1 MWKSIMSKW
10 SSKQIII
17 DVFGLAKSFNGIN
30 AVANLNLQIQEGTI
44 FGFLGPNGSGKT
56 TSLRLLS
63 GLVVPDKGQGKCLNL
78 DLMTQTKLIQAQ
90 IGYMPQN
97 FCLYQNLTVYENLD
111 FIARI
116 YQLKNRKER
125 LKEIIELL
133 ALSDNQKRI
142 TATLSGG
149 WKQRVALA
157 AALLHKPRILLL
169 DEPTS
174 GIDPQSRLL
183 IWEHIQSI
191 VSKGVTVLL
200 STQHMD
206 EAERC
211 HQLVYMS
218 AGEIIA
224 RGSVI
229 EIIQS
234 TGIHSWSVKGENF
247 SRIKDMLVNNPAI
260 QMIEKG
266 NEMRIS
272 SIVDDIHQLLDP
284 FVLKHYEIKKTE
296 TTLEDA
302 FIYKIMKEGNPK

>member
-1 MWKSIMSKW
+1 MSKW

-17 DVFGLAKSFNGIN
+17 DVSGLAKSFNGVN
-30 AVANLNLQIQEGTI
+30 AVVNLNLQIQEGTI

-63 GLVVPDKGQGKCLNL
+63 GLIIPDKGQGRCLNL

-149 WKQRVALA
+149 WKQRVSLA

-183 IWEHIQSI
+183 IWDHIQSI

-234 TGIHSWSVKGENF
+234 TGLHSWVVKGESF
-247 SRIKDMLVNNPAI
+247 SRLKDILVNNPAI

-272 SIVDDIHQLLDP
+272 SIVDDIHQVLDP
-284 FVLKHYEIKKTE
+284 FVLNNYEIKKAD

>member
-1 MWKSIMSKW
+1 MSKW

-17 DVFGLAKSFNGIN
+17 DVSGLAKSFNGIN
-30 AVANLNLQIQEGTI
+30 AVVNLNLQIEEGTI

-63 GLVVPDKGQGKCLNL
+63 GLIIPDKGQGRCLNL

-116 YQLKNRKER
+116 YQLKNRKGR

-157 AALLHKPRILLL
+157 AALLHKPRVLLL

-183 IWEHIQSI
+183 IWDHIQSI

-234 TGIHSWSVKGENF
+234 TGLHSWVVKGESF
-247 SRIKDMLVNNPAI
+247 SRLKDILVNNPAI

-272 SIVDDIHQLLDP
+272 SIVDDIHQVLDP
-284 FVLKHYEIKKTE
+284 FVLNNYEIKKAD

>member
-1 MWKSIMSKW
+1 MSKW

-17 DVFGLAKSFNGIN
+17 DVSGLAKSFNGVN
-30 AVANLNLQIQEGTI
+30 AVVNLNLQIQEGTI

-63 GLVVPDKGQGKCLNL
+63 GLIIPDKGQGRCLNL

-125 LKEIIELL
+125 LKEIIDLL

-218 AGEIIA
+218 EGEIIA

-247 SRIKDMLVNNPAI
+247 SRIKGLLVNNPAI

>member
-17 DVFGLAKSFNGIN
+17 DVSGLAKSFNGVS
-30 AVANLNLQIQEGTI
+30 AVVNLNLQIQEGTI

-63 GLVVPDKGQGKCLNL
+63 GLIIPDKGQGRCLNL

-149 WKQRVALA
+149 WKQRVSLA

-183 IWEHIQSI
+183 IWDHIQSI

-234 TGIHSWSVKGENF
+234 TGLHSWVVKGESF
-247 SRIKDMLVNNPAI
+247 SRLKDILVNNPAI

-272 SIVDDIHQLLDP
+272 SIVDDIHQVLDP
-284 FVLKHYEIKKTE
+284 FVLNNYEIKKAD

-302 FIYKIMKEGNPK
+302 FIYKIMKERNPK

>member
-1 MWKSIMSKW
+1 MSKW
-10 SSKQIII
+10 NSKQIII
-17 DVFGLAKSFNGIN
+17 DVSGLAKSFNGIN
-30 AVANLNLQIQEGTI
+30 AVVNLNLQIEEGTI

-63 GLVVPDKGQGKCLNL
+63 GLIIPDKGQGKCLNL

-116 YQLKNRKER
+116 YQLKNKKER

-157 AALLHKPRILLL
+157 AALLHKPRLLLL

-234 TGIHSWSVKGENF
+234 TGLHSWVVKGESF
-247 SRIKDMLVNNPAI
+247 SRLKDILLNNPAI

-272 SIVDDIHQLLDP
+272 SIVDDIYQVLDP
-284 FVLKHYEIKKTE
+284 FVLNNYEIKKID

>member
-1 MWKSIMSKW
+1 MSKW

-17 DVFGLAKSFNGIN
+17 DVSGLAKSFNGIN
-30 AVANLNLQIQEGTI
+30 AVVNLNLQIEEGTI

-56 TSLRLLS
+56 TSLRLLG
-63 GLVVPDKGQGKCLNL
+63 GLIIPDKGQGRCLNL

-183 IWEHIQSI
+183 IWAHIQSI

-234 TGIHSWSVKGENF
+234 TGLHSWVVKGESF
-247 SRIKDMLVNNPAI
+247 SRLKDILVNNPAI

-272 SIVDDIHQLLDP
+272 SIVDDIHQVLDP
-284 FVLKHYEIKKTE
+284 FVLNNYEIKKTD

>member
-1 MWKSIMSKW
+1 MSK
-10 SSKQIII
+10 SSSWQTII
-17 DVFGLAKSFNGIN
+17 DVCGLAKSFNGIK
-30 AVANLNLQIQEGTI
+30 AVVNLNLQIQEGTI

-63 GLVVPDKGQGKCLNL
+63 GLIVPDKGQGKCLNL

-116 YQLKNRKER
+116 YQLENRKER

-133 ALSDNQKRI
+133 ALGDNQKRI

-157 AALLHKPRILLL
+157 AALLHEPRILLL

-183 IWEHIQSI
+183 IWDHIQSI

-224 RGSVI
+224 RGSVVD
-229 EIIQS
+229 IIQS
-234 TGIHSWSVKGENF
+234 TGLHSWSVKGENF
-247 SRIKDMLVNNPAI
+247 SRLKGILVNNPAI

-272 SIVDDIHQLLDP
+272 SIVDDIHQILDP
-284 FVLKHYEIKKTE
+284 FVLKNYEIKTTD

>member
-1 MWKSIMSKW
+1 MSRW

-30 AVANLNLQIQEGTI
+30 AVVNLNLQIQEGTI

-125 LKEIIELL
+125 LKEIIDLL

-149 WKQRVALA
+149 WKQRVTLA

-247 SRIKDMLVNNPAI
+247 SRIKGLLVNNPAI

>member
-1 MWKSIMSKW
+1 MSKW

-17 DVFGLAKSFNGIN
+17 DVSGLAKSFNGIN
-30 AVANLNLQIQEGTI
+30 AVVNLNLQIEEGTI

-63 GLVVPDKGQGKCLNL
+63 GLIMPDKGQGRCLNL

-234 TGIHSWSVKGENF
+234 TGLHSWVVKGESF
-247 SRIKDMLVNNPAI
+247 SRLKDILVNNPTI

-266 NEMRIS
+266 NEVRIS
-272 SIVDDIHQLLDP
+272 SIVDDIHQVLDP
-284 FVLKHYEIKKTE
+284 FVLNNYEIKKTD

>member
-1 MWKSIMSKW
+1 
-10 SSKQIII
+10 
-17 DVFGLAKSFNGIN
+17 
-30 AVANLNLQIQEGTI
+30 
-44 FGFLGPNGSGKT
+44 
-56 TSLRLLS
+56 
-63 GLVVPDKGQGKCLNL
+63 
-78 DLMTQTKLIQAQ
+78 MTQTKLIQAQ

-149 WKQRVALA
+149 WKQRVSLA

-183 IWEHIQSI
+183 IWDHIQSI

-218 AGEIIA
+218 TGEIIA

-234 TGIHSWSVKGENF
+234 TGLHSWVVKGESF
-247 SRIKDMLVNNPAI
+247 SRLKDILVNNPAI

-272 SIVDDIHQLLDP
+272 SIVDDIHQVLDP
-284 FVLKHYEIKKTE
+284 FVLNNYEIKKAD

>member
-17 DVFGLAKSFNGIN
+17 DVSGLAKSFNGVN
-30 AVANLNLQIQEGTI
+30 AVVNLNLQIQEGTI

-63 GLVVPDKGQGKCLNL
+63 GLIIPDKGQGRCLNL

-149 WKQRVALA
+149 WKQRVSLA

-183 IWEHIQSI
+183 IWDHIQSI

-234 TGIHSWSVKGENF
+234 TGLHSWVVKGESF
-247 SRIKDMLVNNPAI
+247 SRLKDILVNNPAI

-272 SIVDDIHQLLDP
+272 SIVDDIHQVLDP
-284 FVLKHYEIKKTE
+284 FVLNNYEIKKAD

>member
-17 DVFGLAKSFNGIN
+17 DVSGLAKAFNGVN
-30 AVANLNLQIQEGTI
+30 AVVNLNLQIEEGTI

-63 GLVVPDKGQGKCLNL
+63 GLIIPDKGQGRCLNL

-157 AALLHKPRILLL
+157 AALLHKPRVLLL

-183 IWEHIQSI
+183 IWDHIQGI

-234 TGIHSWSVKGENF
+234 TGLHSWVVKGESF
-247 SRIKDMLVNNPAI
+247 SRLKDILVNNPAI

-272 SIVDDIHQLLDP
+272 SIVDDIHQVLDP
-284 FVLKHYEIKKTE
+284 FVLNNYEIKKAD

>member
-1 MWKSIMSKW
+1 MSKW

-17 DVFGLAKSFNGIN
+17 DVSGLAKSFNGIN
-30 AVANLNLQIQEGTI
+30 AVVNLNLQIEEGTI

-63 GLVVPDKGQGKCLNL
+63 GLIMPDKGQGRCLNL

-149 WKQRVALA
+149 WKQRVSLA

-183 IWEHIQSI
+183 IWDHIQSI

-234 TGIHSWSVKGENF
+234 TGLHSWVVKGESF
-247 SRIKDMLVNNPAI
+247 SRLKDILVNNPAI
-260 QMIEKG
+260 QMIERG

-272 SIVDDIHQLLDP
+272 SIVDDIHQVLDP
-284 FVLKHYEIKKTE
+284 FVLNNYEIKKAD

>member
-1 MWKSIMSKW
+1 MSKW

-17 DVFGLAKSFNGIN
+17 DVSGLAKSFNGIN
-30 AVANLNLQIQEGTI
+30 AVVNLNLQIEEGKI

-63 GLVVPDKGQGKCLNL
+63 GLIMPDKGQGRCLNL

-157 AALLHKPRILLL
+157 AALLHKPRLLLL

-174 GIDPQSRLL
+174 GIDPQSRLS

-234 TGIHSWSVKGENF
+234 TGLHSWVVKGESF
-247 SRIKDMLVNNPAI
+247 SRLKDILVNNSAI

-272 SIVDDIHQLLDP
+272 SIVDDIHQVLDP
-284 FVLKHYEIKKTE
+284 FVLNNYEIKKTD

>member
-1 MWKSIMSKW
+1 MSKW

-17 DVFGLAKSFNGIN
+17 DVSGLAKSFNGVN
-30 AVANLNLQIQEGTI
+30 AVVNLNLQIEEGTI

-63 GLVVPDKGQGKCLNL
+63 GLIIPDKGQGRCLNL

-149 WKQRVALA
+149 WKQRVSLA

-183 IWEHIQSI
+183 IWDHIQSI

-234 TGIHSWSVKGENF
+234 TGLHSWVVKGESF
-247 SRIKDMLVNNPAI
+247 SRLKDILVNNPAI
-260 QMIEKG
+260 QMIERG

-272 SIVDDIHQLLDP
+272 SIVDDIHRVLDP
-284 FVLKHYEIKKTE
+284 FVLNNYEIKKAD

>member
-1 MWKSIMSKW
+1 MSKW

-17 DVFGLAKSFNGIN
+17 DVSGLAKSFNGIN
-30 AVANLNLQIQEGTI
+30 VVVNLNLQIEEGTI

-63 GLVVPDKGQGKCLNL
+63 GLIIPDKGQGRCLNL

-133 ALSDNQKRI
+133 ALSDNQQRI

-234 TGIHSWSVKGENF
+234 TGLHSWVVKGESF
-247 SRIKDMLVNNPAI
+247 SRLKDILVNNPAI

-272 SIVDDIHQLLDP
+272 SIVDDIHQ
-284 FVLKHYEIKKTE
+284 VLI
-296 TTLEDA
+296 LSC
-302 FIYKIMKEGNPK
+302 

>member
-1 MWKSIMSKW
+1 MSKW

-17 DVFGLAKSFNGIN
+17 DVSGLAKSFNGIN
-30 AVANLNLQIQEGTI
+30 AVVNLNLQIEEGTI

-63 GLVVPDKGQGKCLNL
+63 GLIIPDKGQGRCLNL

-183 IWEHIQSI
+183 IWAHIQSI

-234 TGIHSWSVKGENF
+234 TGLHSWVVKGKSF
-247 SRIKDMLVNNPAI
+247 SRLKDILVNNPAI

-272 SIVDDIHQLLDP
+272 SIVDDIHQVLDP
-284 FVLKHYEIKKTE
+284 FVLNNYEIKKTD

>member
-1 MWKSIMSKW
+1 MSRW

-30 AVANLNLQIQEGTI
+30 AVVNLNLQIQEGTI

-272 SIVDDIHQLLDP
+272 STVDDIHQLLDP

>member
-1 MWKSIMSKW
+1 MSKW

-17 DVFGLAKSFNGIN
+17 DVSGLAKSFNGIN
-30 AVANLNLQIQEGTI
+30 AVVNLNLQIEEGTI

-63 GLVVPDKGQGKCLNL
+63 GLIIPDKGQGRCLNL
-78 DLMTQTKLIQAQ
+78 DLITQTKLIQAQ

-183 IWEHIQSI
+183 IWAHIQSI

-234 TGIHSWSVKGENF
+234 TGLHSWVVKGESF
-247 SRIKDMLVNNPAI
+247 SRLKDILVNNPAI

-272 SIVDDIHQLLDP
+272 SIVDDIHQVLDP
-284 FVLKHYEIKKTE
+284 FVLNNYEIKKTD

>member
-1 MWKSIMSKW
+1 MWKSTMSRW

-30 AVANLNLQIQEGTI
+30 AVVNLNLQIQEGTI

-272 SIVDDIHQLLDP
+272 STVDDIHQLLDP

>member
-1 MWKSIMSKW
+1 MSRW

-30 AVANLNLQIQEGTI
+30 AVVNLNLQIQEGTI

-125 LKEIIELL
+125 LKEIIDLL

-247 SRIKDMLVNNPAI
+247 SRIKGLLVNNPAI

>member
-1 MWKSIMSKW
+1 MSKW

>member
-10 SSKQIII
+10 NSKQIII
-17 DVFGLAKSFNGIN
+17 DVSGLAKSFNGIN
-30 AVANLNLQIQEGTI
+30 AVVNLNLQIEEGTI

-63 GLVVPDKGQGKCLNL
+63 GLIIPDKGQGKCLNL

-116 YQLKNRKER
+116 YQLKNKKER

-157 AALLHKPRILLL
+157 AALLHKPRLLLL

-234 TGIHSWSVKGENF
+234 TGLHSWVVKGESF
-247 SRIKDMLVNNPAI
+247 SRLKDILLNNPAI

-272 SIVDDIHQLLDP
+272 SIVDDIYQVLDP
-284 FVLKHYEIKKTE
+284 FVLNNYEIKKID

>member
-1 MWKSIMSKW
+1 MSKW

-17 DVFGLAKSFNGIN
+17 DVSGLAKSFNGIN
-30 AVANLNLQIQEGTI
+30 AVVNLNLQIEEGTI

-63 GLVVPDKGQGKCLNL
+63 GLIMPDKGQGRCLNL

-234 TGIHSWSVKGENF
+234 TGLHSWVVKGESF
-247 SRIKDMLVNNPAI
+247 SRLKDILVNNPTI

-272 SIVDDIHQLLDP
+272 SIVDDIHQVLDP
-284 FVLKHYEIKKTE
+284 FVLNNYEIKKTD

>member
-1 MWKSIMSKW
+1 MSKW

-17 DVFGLAKSFNGIN
+17 DVSGLAKSFNGIN
-30 AVANLNLQIQEGTI
+30 AVVNLNLQIEEGTI

-63 GLVVPDKGQGKCLNL
+63 GLIIPDKGQGRCLNL

-183 IWEHIQSI
+183 IWAHIQSI
-191 VSKGVTVLL
+191 VSIGVTVLL

-234 TGIHSWSVKGENF
+234 TGLHSWVVKGESF
-247 SRIKDMLVNNPAI
+247 SRLKDILVNNPAI

-272 SIVDDIHQLLDP
+272 SIVDDIHQVLDP
-284 FVLKHYEIKKTE
+284 FVLNNYEIKKTD

>member
-17 DVFGLAKSFNGIN
+17 DVSGLAKSFNGIN
-30 AVANLNLQIQEGTI
+30 AVVNLNLQIEEGTI

-63 GLVVPDKGQGKCLNL
+63 GLIIPDKGQGRCLNL

-133 ALSDNQKRI
+133 ALSDNQQRI

-234 TGIHSWSVKGENF
+234 TGLHSWVVKGESF
-247 SRIKDMLVNNPAI
+247 SRLKDILVNNPAI

-272 SIVDDIHQLLDP
+272 SIVDNIHQVLDL
-284 FVLKHYEIKKTE
+284 FVLNNYEIKKTD

>member
-17 DVFGLAKSFNGIN
+17 DVSGLAKSFNGVN
-30 AVANLNLQIQEGTI
+30 AVVNLNLQIEEGTI

-63 GLVVPDKGQGKCLNL
+63 GLIIPDKGQGRCLNL

-183 IWEHIQSI
+183 IWDHIQSI

-234 TGIHSWSVKGENF
+234 TGLHSWVVKGESF
-247 SRIKDMLVNNPAI
+247 SRLKDILVNNPAI

-272 SIVDDIHQLLDP
+272 SIVDDIHQVLDP
-284 FVLKHYEIKKTE
+284 FVLNNYEIKKAD

>member
-1 MWKSIMSKW
+1 MSKW

-17 DVFGLAKSFNGIN
+17 DVSGLAKSFNGIN
-30 AVANLNLQIQEGTI
+30 AVVNLNLQIEEGTI

-63 GLVVPDKGQGKCLNL
+63 GLIIPDKGQGRCLNL

-133 ALSDNQKRI
+133 ALSDNQQRI

-234 TGIHSWSVKGENF
+234 TGLHSWVVKGESF
-247 SRIKDMLVNNPAI
+247 SRLKDILVNNPAI

-272 SIVDDIHQLLDP
+272 SIVDDIHQVLDP
-284 FVLKHYEIKKTE
+284 FVLNNYEIKKTD

>member
-1 MWKSIMSKW
+1 MWKSIMSRW

-17 DVFGLAKSFNGIN
+17 DVSGLAKSFNGIN
-30 AVANLNLQIQEGTI
+30 AVVNLNLQIQEGTI

-125 LKEIIELL
+125 LKEIIDLL

-272 SIVDDIHQLLDP
+272 STVDDIHQLLDP

>member
-1 MWKSIMSKW
+1 MSRW
-10 SSKQIII
+10 NSKQIII

-30 AVANLNLQIQEGTI
+30 AVVNLNLQIQEGTI

-78 DLMTQTKLIQAQ
+78 DLKTQTKLIQAQ

>member
-1 MWKSIMSKW
+1 MSKW

-17 DVFGLAKSFNGIN
+17 DVSGLAKSFNGVN
-30 AVANLNLQIQEGTI
+30 AVVNLNLQIQEGTI

-63 GLVVPDKGQGKCLNL
+63 GLIIPDKGQGRCLNL

-183 IWEHIQSI
+183 IWDHIQSI

-234 TGIHSWSVKGENF
+234 TGLHSWVVKGESF
-247 SRIKDMLVNNPAI
+247 SRLKDILVNNPAI

-272 SIVDDIHQLLDP
+272 SIVDDIHRVLDP
-284 FVLKHYEIKKTE
+284 FVLNNYEIKKAD

>member
-1 MWKSIMSKW
+1 IE
-10 SSKQIII
+10 
-17 DVFGLAKSFNGIN
+17 
-30 AVANLNLQIQEGTI
+30 EGTI

-63 GLVVPDKGQGKCLNL
+63 GLIIPDKGQGRCLNL

-133 ALSDNQKRI
+133 ALSDNQQRI

-234 TGIHSWSVKGENF
+234 TGLHSWVVKGESF
-247 SRIKDMLVNNPAI
+247 SRLKDILVNNPAI

-272 SIVDDIHQLLDP
+272 SIVDDIHQVLDP
-284 FVLKHYEIKKTE
+284 FVLNNYEIKKTD

>member
-1 MWKSIMSKW
+1 MSKW

-30 AVANLNLQIQEGTI
+30 AVVNLNLQIEEGTI

-63 GLVVPDKGQGKCLNL
+63 GLIMPDKGQGRCLNL

-116 YQLKNRKER
+116 YQLKYRKER

-157 AALLHKPRILLL
+157 AALLHKPRLLLL

-234 TGIHSWSVKGENF
+234 TGLHSWVVKGESF
-247 SRIKDMLVNNPAI
+247 SRLKDILVNNSAI

-272 SIVDDIHQLLDP
+272 SIVDDIHQVLDP
-284 FVLKHYEIKKTE
+284 FVLNNYEIKKTD

>member
-1 MWKSIMSKW
+1 MSKW

-17 DVFGLAKSFNGIN
+17 DVSGLAKSFNGIN
-30 AVANLNLQIQEGTI
+30 AVVNLNLQIEEGTI

-63 GLVVPDKGQGKCLNL
+63 GLIIPDKGQGRCLNL

-183 IWEHIQSI
+183 IWAHIQSI

-234 TGIHSWSVKGENF
+234 TGLHSWVVKGESF
-247 SRIKDMLVNNPAI
+247 SRLKDILVNNPAI

-272 SIVDDIHQLLDP
+272 SIVDDIHQVLDP
-284 FVLKHYEIKKTE
+284 FVLNNYEIKKQI
-296 TTLEDA
+296 LL
-302 FIYKIMKEGNPK
+302 

>member
-1 MWKSIMSKW
+1 MSKW

-17 DVFGLAKSFNGIN
+17 DVSGLAKSFNGIN
-30 AVANLNLQIQEGTI
+30 AVVNLNLQIEEGTI

-63 GLVVPDKGQGKCLNL
+63 GLIIPDKGQGRCLNL

-183 IWEHIQSI
+183 IWAHIQSI

-234 TGIHSWSVKGENF
+234 TGLHSWVVKGESF
-247 SRIKDMLVNNPAI
+247 SRLKDILVNNPAI

-272 SIVDDIHQLLDP
+272 SIVDDIHQVLDP
-284 FVLKHYEIKKTE
+284 FVLNNYEIKKTD